1 MAGRSRVTVEPD
13 LIDSGK
19 TLYRGRFAPSP
30 TGPLHFGSL
39 VAAIASYLQALVND
53 GDWLLRIENIDPP
66 REVSGATGAI
76 IDSLGAH
83 GFRWHGDILYQNE
96 NEDRFA
102 RAIGK
107 LLDRGLAYPCD
118 CSREQIRAIARSGK
132 AGAIYPGTC
141 RFRTAP
147 PDATKPAAI
156 RVRTSGASVFFEDLL
171 QGPIDCNV
179 EDDIGDFIVRRKDGL
194 TGYNLAVVI
203 DDHDQLITEI
213 VRGADLLD
221 FTPAQ
226 IYLQQLLDLDT
237 PAYLHVPMVMKRDGS
252 KLSKQTGAQALDDS
266 RAARNLVEGLEL
278 LAQDPPANLITAAV
292 DDIWNWARANW
303 RPLKLHGKREI
314 LKQD

>member
-1 MAGRSRVTVEPD
+1 MAGRSRVTIEPE
-13 LIDSGK
+13 LSESGK
-19 TLYRGRFAPSP
+19 TRYRGRFAPSP

-39 VAAIASYLQALVND
+39 VAAIASYLQALEND

-76 IDSLGAH
+76 IDSLQAH
-83 GFRWHGDILYQNE
+83 GFRWHGDILYQKE
-96 NEDRFA
+96 HADRFA
-102 RAIGK
+102 EAVAK

-141 RFRTAP
+141 RLRTTP
-147 PDATKPAAI
+147 PAATKPAAI
-156 RVRTSGASVFFEDLL
+156 RVGTSGASVFFEDLL

-179 EDDIGDFIVRRKDGL
+179 EDEIGDFIVRRKDGL

-203 DDHDQLITEI
+203 DDHDQRITEI

-226 IYLQQLLDLDT
+226 IYLQRLLDLDT
-237 PAYLHVPMVMKRDGS
+237 PAYLHVPVVMKQDGS

-266 RAARNLVEGLEL
+266 SAAKNLFDGLDF
-278 LAQDPPANLITAAV
+278 LAQNPPANLRTAAI
-292 DDIWNWARANW
+292 DDIWIWARDNW
-303 RPLKLHGKREI
+303 RPLKLRGSREI
-314 LKQD
+314 PKQD